1 MLGGVVIWKTFLIFQ
16 PGTQMFSLPLSKLE
30 NIFFP
35 PSSFIHLSVS
45 LITFLLKNGLNMYID
60 VRLPLRALCFVIW
73 REH

>member
-1 MLGGVVIWKTFLIFQ
+1 
-16 PGTQMFSLPLSKLE
+16 MFSLSKLE

-60 VRLPLRALCFVIW
+60 VRVPLALCFVIW
-73 REH
+73 RALTTEQIKQ

>member
-1 MLGGVVIWKTFLIFQ
+1 MLEGCYLEN
-16 PGTQMFSLPLSKLE
+16 FSYFSTRNADVLSLSKLE

-60 VRLPLRALCFVIW
+60 VLCFVIW
-73 REH
+73 RALTRE